1 MSDTRQARVSVI
13 QIFFRLRMHHL
24 LRSGCAVLC
33 MVLVATG
40 AAAAAARTFDPHPWL
55 EDFAVLKAAMQERY
69 ANLAWFGSPSAAVD
83 LRALERHTRRALLAA
98 ADAAEARRILLDFVA
113 ALGDGH
119 FSPLD
124 DDPPAGD
131 ARAEPEPARLDPA
144 DPASGC
150 AALGYAARGRAS
162 FSLPFESLPGF
173 RLEADGVTQG
183 FRSGTLPVHS
193 GARLGLVR
201 IAEFRETS
209 AAWACLDAWATLVKA
224 GKSIDAASIRS
235 ASQQQWLRA
244 MAEQLHRFASERVVA
259 VVADIG
265 SNGGGNDLA
274 DWLPRLFTD
283 RPVHSAHM
291 LLVRSPTAVGY
302 LDEELTALREPLPA
316 SAGAA
321 ARAAVDR
328 AVAGFEADKA
338 ALAVSDC
345 DMSWVW
351 REQRPWQPGSP
362 CSHLLDVGSAAGAL
376 DYLEPHAF
384 DNPDIAKRVYW
395 AAVADDYRGAWT
407 GPVYVITDSRSYSAA
422 ELFASS
428 MQLNHIAKTVGQ
440 RTGGDGCGFVTEIPP
455 LVLPHSRLSFR
466 LPNCVRLR
474 ADGADEVAGVAPDLP
489 VTPLKGESLRAR
501 AARVA
506 DVIAAD
512 VQNAAR

>member
-1 MSDTRQARVSVI
+1 VLWVVWV
-13 QIFFRLRMHHL
+13 
-24 LRSGCAVLC
+24 AV
-33 MVLVATG
+33 G
-40 AAAAAARTFDPHPWL
+40 AAAGAVRTFDPRPWL

-69 ANLAWFGSPSAAVD
+69 ANLAWFGSPAAAVD
-83 LRALERHTRRALLAA
+83 LPLLERHTRRALLAA

-119 FSPLD
+119 FSPLG
-124 DDPPAGD
+124 DDPPAGA

-150 AALGYAARGRAS
+150 AALGYATRGRS
-162 FSLPFESLPGF
+162 GFSLPFESLPGF
-173 RLEADGVTQG
+173 RLEADGITQG
-183 FRSGTLPVHS
+183 FRSGTLPVHG
-193 GARLGLVR
+193 GAQLGLVR

-209 AAWACLDAWATLVKA
+209 AAWACLDAWARLVKA
-224 GKSIDAASIRS
+224 GKSIDAASIES
-235 ASQQQWLRA
+235 ASQQQWLRV
-244 MAEQLHRFASERVVA
+244 MSEQLQRFASEHVVA

-265 SNGGGNDLA
+265 TNSGGNDLA

-283 RPVHSAHM
+283 KPVHSARM
-291 LLVRSPTAVGY
+291 LLVRTPEAVGY
-302 LDEELTALREPLPA
+302 LEEELTALRVPLPA
-316 SAGAA
+316 SADAA

-328 AVAGFEADKA
+328 AIAGFEADKK
-338 ALAVSDC
+338 ALGVSDC
-345 DMSWVW
+345 DMSWVG
-351 REQRPWQPGSP
+351 REQRQWQPGSP

-376 DYLEPHAF
+376 DFLEPHAF
-384 DNPDIAKRVYW
+384 GNPDIANRLYW

-474 ADGADEVAGVAPDLP
+474 ADGGDEVAGVVPDLP
-489 VTPLKGESLRAR
+489 VLPLKGESPRAR
-501 AARVA
+501 AARIA
-506 DVIAAD
+506 DVIADD
-512 VQNAAR
+512 VQHGAR

>member
-1 MSDTRQARVSVI
+1 MRSFVRIGVTVSC
-13 QIFFRLRMHHL
+13 L
-24 LRSGCAVLC
+24 
-33 MVLVATG
+33 VLVAAG
-40 AAAAAARTFDPHPWL
+40 AATAAARSFDSRPWL

-69 ANLAWFGSPSAAVD
+69 ANLAWFGSPSAGVD
-83 LRALERHTRRALLAA
+83 LPVLERHTQRALLAA

-113 ALGDGH
+113 ALSDGH
-119 FSPLD
+119 FSLLGG
-124 DDPPAGD
+124 DPPPGG

-144 DPASGC
+144 DAASGC
-150 AALGYAARGRAS
+150 AALGYAARGRSA

-173 RLEADGVTQG
+173 RLEADGVTRG
-183 FRSGTLPVHS
+183 FRSGTLPVHT

-201 IAEFRETS
+201 IAEFRESS
-209 AAWACLDAWATLVKA
+209 AAWPCLDAWAALLKA
-224 GKSIDAASIRS
+224 GKSVDAAAIES
-235 ASQQQWLRA
+235 ASQQEWLHA
-244 MAEQLHRFASERVVA
+244 MSEQLQRFAAEGVVA
-259 VVADIG
+259 VVVDIG

-274 DWLPRLFTD
+274 DWLPRLFTAK
-283 RPVHSAHM
+283 PVHSARM

-302 LDEELTALREPLPA
+302 LDEQLTALRAPLPA
-316 SAGAA
+316 SADPA
-321 ARAAVDR
+321 ARAALER
-328 AVAGFEADKA
+328 ATAAFEANKA
-338 ALAVSDC
+338 ALATADC

-351 REQRPWQPGSP
+351 REQRPWQPGTA

-384 DNPDIAKRVYW
+384 GDPGIARRLYW

-407 GPVYVITDSRSYSAA
+407 GPVYVVTDARSYSAA

-474 ADGADEVAGVAPDLP
+474 ADGGDEVAGVTPDLP
-489 VTPLKGESLRAR
+489 VLPLKAESPRAR
-501 AARVA
+501 AAR
-506 DVIAAD
+506 AAD
-512 VQNAAR
+512 LIADDVQKASRP

>member
-1 MSDTRQARVSVI
+1 MDN
-13 QIFFRLRMHHL
+13 L
-24 LRSGCAVLC
+24 LRIAWAVVSC
-33 MVLVATG
+33 VVLVAVGG
-40 AAAAAARTFDPHPWL
+40 AATPVRKFDPRPWL

-69 ANLAWFGSPSAAVD
+69 ANLGWFGSPSAAVD
-83 LRALERHTRRALLAA
+83 LRVLERHTHRALLAA

-119 FSPLD
+119 FSPLG
-124 DDPPAGD
+124 DDPPAGN
-131 ARAEPEPARLDPA
+131 ARSEPEPARLDPA
-144 DPASGC
+144 DPESGC
-150 AALGYAARGRAS
+150 AALGYAARGRTA

-173 RLEADGVTQG
+173 RLEADGVTRG
-183 FRSGTLPVHS
+183 FRSGTLTLHS
-193 GARLGLVR
+193 GTRLGLVR
-201 IAEFRETS
+201 IAGFRETG
-209 AAWACLDAWATLVKA
+209 AAWACLDAWAALVKA
-224 GKSIDAASIRS
+224 GKSLDAASIES
-235 ASQQQWLRA
+235 AAQQQWLRA
-244 MAEQLHRFASERVVA
+244 MSEQLHRFASQRVVA

-265 SNGGGNDLA
+265 TNSGGNDLA

-283 RPVHSAHM
+283 KPVHSARM
-291 LLVRSPTAVGY
+291 LLVRSPAAVGY
-302 LDEELTALREPLPA
+302 LEEELSSLREPLPV

-321 ARAAVDR
+321 ARAALDH
-328 AVAGFEADKA
+328 AIAGFEADKA
-338 ALAVSDC
+338 ALGVSDC

-384 DNPDIAKRVYW
+384 GDPAIARRVYW

-407 GPVYVITDSRSYSAA
+407 GPVYVITDARSYSAA

-474 ADGADEVAGVAPDLP
+474 ADGGDEVAGVAPDLP
-489 VTPLKGESLRAR
+489 VLPLKGESPRAR
-501 AARVA
+501 AARAA
-506 DVIAAD
+506 DVIADD
-512 VQNAAR
+512 VQKAAR

>member
-1 MSDTRQARVSVI
+1 MHN
-13 QIFFRLRMHHL
+13 LRIGMAL
-24 LRSGCAVLC
+24 MMCVVL
-33 MVLVATG
+33 ATAG
-40 AAAAAARTFDPHPWL
+40 AAATPARRFDPGPWL

-69 ANLAWFGSPSAAVD
+69 ANLAWFGSPSAGVD
-83 LRALERHTRRALLAA
+83 LRVLERHTHRALLAA
-98 ADAAEARRILLDFVA
+98 GDAAEARRILLDFVA

-119 FSPLD
+119 FSPLG

-131 ARAEPEPARLDPA
+131 ARAEPEPPTLDPA

-150 AALGYAARGRAS
+150 AALGFAARGRSA

-173 RLEADGVTQG
+173 RLETDGVTHG
-183 FRSGTLPVHS
+183 FRSGTLPVRG

-209 AAWACLDAWATLVKA
+209 AAWPCVDAWAALVKA
-224 GKSIDAASIRS
+224 GKSIDAASIRD
-235 ASQQQWLRA
+235 ASQQRWLRA
-244 MAEQLHRFASERVVA
+244 MSEQLQRFASERVTA

-265 SNGGGNDLA
+265 TNSGGNDLA

-283 RPVHSAHM
+283 KPAHSARM
-291 LLVRSPTAVGY
+291 LLVRSPAAVGY
-302 LDEELTALREPLPA
+302 LDEELTGLREPLPA

-321 ARAAVDR
+321 ARAALDR
-328 AVAGFEADKA
+328 AIAGFETNKA
-338 ALAVSDC
+338 ALGTSNC

-351 REQRPWQPGSP
+351 REQRPWQPGSD

-376 DYLEPHAF
+376 GYLEPHAF
-384 DNPDIAKRVYW
+384 VDPAIARRLYW

-407 GPVYVITDSRSYSAA
+407 GPVYVITDSHSYSAA

-474 ADGADEVAGVAPDLP
+474 ADGGDEVAGVAPDLP
-489 VTPLKGESLRAR
+489 VLPLKGESLRAR
-501 AARVA
+501 AARAA

>member
-1 MSDTRQARVSVI
+1 MQS
-13 QIFFRLRMHHL
+13 LRIVWAGWLCVVLMAAGAGATPV
-24 LRSGCAVLC
+24 RSFNP
-33 MVLVATG
+33 
-40 AAAAAARTFDPHPWL
+40 RPWL

-83 LRALERHTRRALLAA
+83 LRVLEQHAHRALLAA
-98 ADAAEARRILLDFVA
+98 ADPAEARRILLDFVA

-119 FSPLD
+119 FSPLG
-124 DDPPAGD
+124 DDPPAGE
-131 ARAEPEPARLDPA
+131 ARAEPESARLDPA
-144 DPASGC
+144 EPATGC
-150 AALGYAARGRAS
+150 AALGYAARGRSA

-173 RLEADGVTQG
+173 RLEADGVTRG
-183 FRSGTLPVHS
+183 FRSGTLPLHN

-209 AAWACLDAWATLVKA
+209 AAWACLDAWAALVKA
-224 GKSIDAASIRS
+224 GKSIDAAAIES

-244 MAEQLHRFASERVVA
+244 MSEQLHRFASERVVA

-265 SNGGGNDLA
+265 TNGGGNDLA

-283 RPVHSAHM
+283 RPVHSARM
-291 LLVRSPTAVGY
+291 LLVRSPAAVGY
-302 LDEELTALREPLPA
+302 LEEELAALREPLPA
-316 SAGAA
+316 SADAA

-328 AVAGFEADKA
+328 AIAGFEADKA
-338 ALAVSDC
+338 ALGISDC

-351 REQRPWQPGSP
+351 REQRRWQPGSA

-384 DNPDIAKRVYW
+384 GDPGIAKRLYW

-407 GPVYVITDSRSYSAA
+407 GPVYVITDARSYSAA

-440 RTGGDGCGFVTEIPP
+440 RTGGDGCGFVTVIPP

-466 LPNCVRLR
+466 LPHGVRLR
-474 ADGADEVAGVAPDLP
+474 ADGGDEVAGIAPDLP
-489 VTPLKGESLRAR
+489 VLPLKGESLRAR
-501 AARVA
+501 AARAA
-506 DVIAAD
+506 DVIAD
-512 VQNAAR
+512 DLQNGPR